1 MLHARCL
8 PSACL
13 CEYQFRS
20 NYSFFSPKS
29 FPIAGSSR
37 EKIRQLIIMRST
49 VQWTEKENAFPY
61 PLELTFFCVIE
72 KKVKKSEKE
81 KGPVHPLAFGFG
93 FEKTMARVAHRIGLC
108 INLTKLSH
116 KFRTKSLLSLKIE
129 SSLVN
134 RFHPIQTAVLWKE
147 NVESCGSKL
156 LHQGRERSLH
166 STKTGAVFLC
176 YHFRPCCKETFG
188 DFSFYCKKKIT
199 QRKWEKSE
207 ENVPLAP
214 SDNDAGSGR

>member
-49 VQWTEKENAFPY
+49 VQWTENENAFLY
-61 PLELTFFCVIE
+61 PMELTFFCVIE

-116 KFRTKSLLSLKIE
+116 KFRTKSLLSLKDWKFASE
-129 SSLVN
+129 SFPHDSKRWCCGEEMLKVVAQN
-134 RFHPIQTAVLWKE
+134 FCTKEEKGRFIRPKLGLCFCVIIFVHAVKR
-147 NVESCGSKL
+147 L
-156 LHQGRERSLH
+156 LGI
-166 STKTGAVFLC
+166 FL
-176 YHFRPCCKETFG
+176 
-188 DFSFYCKKKIT
+188 SIAKKKNHSKEM
-199 QRKWEKSE
+199 RKIWRKRSTGTE
-207 ENVPLAP
+207 
-214 SDNDAGSGR
+214 R